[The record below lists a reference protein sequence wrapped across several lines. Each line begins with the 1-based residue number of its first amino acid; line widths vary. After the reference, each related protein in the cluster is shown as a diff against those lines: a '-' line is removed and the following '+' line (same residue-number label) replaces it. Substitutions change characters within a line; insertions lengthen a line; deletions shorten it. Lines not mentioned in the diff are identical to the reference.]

1 MVGWSQ
7 NTHATIFYFPILIH
21 AAQVEHL
28 TSMQELLCQKLG
40 VRLEDANDPDKSAT
54 SRQVRATTP
63 SSNDT
68 PSKRSANPKPEYAT
82 KAEITKPPA
91 NDMNPSAHQLTI
103 VRHIDAQ
110 PIEFNGLAS
119 TFNRGPTTLQ
129 LNSSSQAQVQARAG
143 LGLGQAN
150 NSTHTSYYQGVA
162 RKINHSAKAA
172 F

>member
-1 MVGWSQ
+1 VQ
-7 NTHATIFYFPILIH
+7 
-21 AAQVEHL
+21 
-28 TSMQELLCQKLG
+28 
-40 VRLEDANDPDKSAT
+40 LEDANDPDKLAT
-54 SRQVRATTP
+54 SRQMKATTP

-82 KAEITKPPA
+82 EAEISKPPA

-129 LNSSSQAQVQARAG
+129 LNSASQAQAQAQARAG

-162 RKINHSAKAA
+162 RKVNHSAKAA